1 MSRLAERGRSWSRH
15 EWDVLAFRWVTN
27 THASPASVRLAIL
40 VARWSWVPLLLL
52 VCVVAWQSQ
61 MGFAVAMQ
69 CLCIAGLAQLACK
82 RLAARW
88 HTSRPFSLG
97 LCPNHLN
104 HGPSAACPSA
114 HALVMGV
121 VTAFMACLAP
131 GELLWM
137 LMGLIAL
144 CTAWARV
151 YVGAHFPSDV
161 LLGLALGALVGA
173 GAARWHL

>member
-1 MSRLAERGRSWSRH
+1 MSKLAEPDRAWGWR
-15 EWDVLAFRWVTN
+15 EWDVQVFRWMSGAN
-27 THASPASVRLAIL
+27 ASPARVR
-40 VARWSWVPLLLL
+40 VAVFVADWSWVPMLLL
-52 VCVVAWQSQ
+52 VCAMAWKSHLGPVVAL
-61 MGFAVAMQ
+61 Q
-69 CLCIAGLAQLACK
+69 CLCVAGLAQLACK

-88 HTSRPFSLG
+88 HAPRPFSLG

-131 GELLWM
+131 GDLLWM